1 MLFCL
6 PSKKIH
12 LACSW
17 WVNGGFAVNRLEALE
32 WLMGH
37 DELRDHPALGE
48 AVPAGPVLEMKHEG
62 LRAS

>member
-1 MLFCL
+1 MGE
-6 PSKKIH
+6 
-12 LACSW
+12 W
-17 WVNGGFAVNRLEALE
+17 GFAVNRLEALE

-48 AVPAGPVLEMKHEG
+48 ALPAGPVLEMKHEG